1 MSLLRMVSSPAALA
15 LNHPV
20 VVSFITSHARVS
32 DLPSLCL
39 TTKSFHSSAIR
50 RLYHSLILT
59 NPSTAFQACETLA
72 RTPVLATHVRGLVLG
87 QGPPHVWQALQRA
100 LEVLPRLEAF
110 AIDARGIRLSW
121 VLPLAP
127 SFRLR
132 DLRLCIPWDM
142 QVAAFVR
149 TQTTLRALWILEVA
163 EDCRPTAANTRSRG
177 TAEVAPPPPSNTT
190 AEIAD
195 LDLEKETSDNA
206 PKSDETLDL
215 PHLNTAECP
224 LSLAHK
230 FVHSPLTHL
239 QVLGDSGP
247 NAARRAT
254 LMDRD
259 ALLLRLIPRLA
270 CAHKTLRSLSLYDV
284 PEARTTDIVALAAEH
299 CPQLR
304 YLGTLSLPAGP
315 VRAPSLCLPMWECP
329 LTSRSPTA
337 YRSARS
343 ADTF

>member
-1 MSLLRMVSSPAALA
+1 MVSSPAALA

-20 VVSFITSHARVS
+20 VISFITSHARVS

-39 TTKSFHSSAIR
+39 TTKSFHLSATR

-59 NPSTAFQACETLA
+59 NPSTAILACETLA
-72 RTPVLATHVRGLVLG
+72 RTPGLATHVRGLVLG

-121 VLPLAP
+121 VLPVAP

-132 DLRLCIPWDM
+132 DLRLCIPWDA

-149 TQTTLRALWILEVA
+149 TQTTLRALWVLEVA
-163 EDCRPTAANTRSRG
+163 EDCRPSVASAKARG
-177 TAEVAPPPPSNTT
+177 TAEEVAPPSNATTT
-190 AEIAD
+190 AEVAG
-195 LDLEKETSDNA
+195 LDKS
-206 PKSDETLDL
+206 SDETSLDL
-215 PHLNTAECP
+215 PLLNTTECP
-224 LSLAHK
+224 LSLAHQ

-247 NAARRAT
+247 VTGAQRGA

-284 PEARTTDIVALAAEH
+284 PEARTIDVVALAAEH

-315 VRAPSLCLPMWECP
+315 VRPFSFFSPLCLH
-329 LTSRSPTA
+329 LTLTAAVFRRRSTHSVSQCTRRSHVSR
-337 YRSARS
+337 RL
-343 ADTF
+343 